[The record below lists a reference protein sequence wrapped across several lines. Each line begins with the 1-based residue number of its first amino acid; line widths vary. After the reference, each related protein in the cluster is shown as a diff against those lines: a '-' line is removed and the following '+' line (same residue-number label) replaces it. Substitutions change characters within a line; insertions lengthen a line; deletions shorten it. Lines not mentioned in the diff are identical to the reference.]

1 MYESFYGF
9 QEKPFSLLPDPAFLY
24 LGKQHSA
31 AFAMLEY
38 GLMHQVGITVITGD
52 IGTGKTSLVRYLLDK
67 LDDNITFG
75 LISNTHHSQ
84 RDLMSWVALAFGL
97 EHRNRSSIDLYE
109 SFVDFLMKHYTRGRR
124 TVLIIDEAQ
133 NMNDDTLEELR
144 MLSNINTDKDHVLQL
159 ILTGQPELRG
169 MLRKPGLEQFTQRI
183 AASFHLEPLGAEDI
197 RSYIGHRLRVAGGN
211 PDLFDDSAC
220 AMIYEHSRGIP
231 RIINIL
237 CDTALVYSYSEQEH
251 KIDAKIVAE
260 VINDKLK
267 GGMFPTESGEDQETE
282 DYWPRDPKL
291 ANSLNNIA
299 NVYRTQGKYEEAEAN
314 YKRAVNILENSV
326 GSQHP
331 NLATVLNN
339 LAVLYRKQGK
349 YSEAE
354 SLYRRAL
361 AIVEKAL
368 GPEHRNVAMSLNN
381 LAILFQKQGKFTE
394 AEPIQKRALL
404 ILEKALGPDHPDVA
418 KGLRNLAKLQSL
430 MGSVEEAEKY
440 QKRAVAIE
448 KGKFRHNP
456 NPTATLSQ
464 ASAKQKERG
473 SNSVTLQKVLRP
485 VPTPSKKQ
493 CD

>member
-9 QEKPFSLLPDPAFLY
+9 REKPFSLLPDPAFLY
-24 LGKQHSA
+24 LGQQHSA

-38 GLMHQVGITVITGD
+38 GLMHQVGITVITGG

-67 LDDNITFG
+67 LDDEITFG

-84 RDLMSWVALAFGL
+84 SDLMSWVALAFGL

-109 SFVDFLMKHYTRGRR
+109 NFVDFLMKHYTRGRR

-169 MLRKPGLEQFTQRI
+169 MLRKPGLEQFAQRI

-197 RSYIGHRLRVAGGN
+197 HSYIEHRLHVAGGD
-211 PDLFDDSAC
+211 PDLIDASAC

-231 RIINIL
+231 RLINIL
-237 CDTALVYSYSEQEH
+237 CDTALVYAFSEQ
-251 KIDAKIVAE
+251 KDKVDAKILAE
-260 VINDKLK
+260 VIRDKLK
-267 GGMFPTESGEDQETE
+267 EGMFPTEAGEAPETE

-299 NVYRTQGKYEEAEAN
+299 NAYRTQGKYEEAEVN
-314 YKRAVNILENSV
+314 YKHAVSILENSV
-326 GSQHP
+326 GPKHP

-349 YSEAE
+349 YIEAE

-361 AIVEKAL
+361 IIVEKAL
-368 GPEHRNVAMSLNN
+368 GPGHRNVAMSLNN
-381 LAILFQKQGKFTE
+381 LAILYQKQGKFTE
-394 AEPIQKRALL
+394 AESIQKRALL
-404 ILEKALGPDHPDVA
+404 ILEKALGTDHPDVA
-418 KGLRNLAKLQSL
+418 KTLRNLAKMQLL
-430 MGSVEEAEKY
+430 MGNVKEAE
-440 QKRAVAIE
+440 QHQERAMAIE
-448 KGKFRHNP
+448 KGGLRHDLS
-456 NPTATLSQ
+456 PTATLSRE
-464 ASAKQKERG
+464 SAKQREQG
-473 SNSVTLQKVLRP
+473 SKPVTLQKVLRS
-485 VPTPSKKQ
+485 VPAPGKK
-493 CD
+493 